1 MRFRR
6 RIREQYRHDRAAVLQ
21 QQADTVA
28 AARPVD
34 DWKRQREIECA
45 RMERAR
51 RGGSEG

>member
-6 RIREQYRHDRAAVLQ
+6 RTREQDRHDRAAVLQ
-21 QQADTVA
+21 QKADSVA

-51 RGGSEG
+51 NAGTDH

>member
-1 MRFRR
+1 
-6 RIREQYRHDRAAVLQ
+6 LQ
-21 QQADTVA
+21 QQADAVA

-51 RGGSEG
+51 RASAND